1 MFILKRT
8 ILVFLAVLIGI
19 SPAIGQGYQKP
30 SKQIMDV
37 LDAPVTPSTSIA
49 PSRDK
54 IALLT
59 PLRYPPIADL
69 AAPMLRLGGLRIN
82 PETNAP
88 HTQQYFVEVSL
99 KSIADG
105 TTKKVQLPSGARI
118 VSPSWSADGKFIAVG
133 NVTSKGVELWIVD
146 TASAIATHIKGVQVN
161 SILGG
166 FSWMPDQRSLM
177 VNLIPENRG
186 EAPRY
191 INVVPNAPSVQETQG
206 RQGFVQTFQ
215 DLLKSPNDE
224 RLFEYFTTS
233 QLAIVSLDG
242 KIEKIGDPAIYD
254 TSDPSPDGNYFFISK
269 VEKPFSYLFPYSRF
283 PKSLE
288 VWNRDA
294 SEKRGIA
301 DLRLVDYLTS
311 GAVPVGPRSVAWI
324 PTEKAT
330 LMWVEARDGG
340 DSRKKVF
347 PNDEIMVLEDP
358 MNGKPRGLLKVEH
371 RLQGRLFAERGNIM
385 FFYDYDREKQ
395 RRRMFWTDYKNPS
408 QIKLMSDLNINDR
421 YNDIG
426 QPVTKRLANG
436 YSAVVMDGEAIY
448 LSGNGSSPEGDRP
461 FLRRMTISDLQTVEM
476 FRSGTDAYETF
487 VSLISDKGFSF
498 ITRKE
503 SLDSPPNLFRR
514 AGRAAPIPLTN
525 FTDPTPQIRGIKKQ
539 LVRYKREDGVDL
551 SFTLYLPADHKPG
564 QKLPTVVWAYP
575 LEFTDA
581 STAGQVTGS
590 TNRFT
595 TIGGYS
601 HLFFV
606 MHGYAV
612 LDNAT
617 MPIVGDPE
625 TMNDTFVKQV
635 VSSAKAAIDKGVE
648 MGVVDPERVAVGGH
662 SYGAFMTANLLA
674 HSDLFRAGIARSGAY
689 NRTLT
694 PFGFQSERRSF
705 WEAPEMYAKVSP
717 FFHANKINEPVL
729 LMHGEADNN
738 QGTFP
743 IQSERLYAAIQGT
756 GGTARLVMLPL
767 ESHGYIGRESIEHT
781 LYEMVEWLERFV
793 KNAEPRKK

>member
-1 MFILKRT
+1 MFKLKRY
-8 ILVFLAVLIGI
+8 ILIFLAVLVGI

-30 SKQIMDV
+30 SQPIMDV
-37 LDAPVTPSTSIA
+37 LNAPVTPSTSVSPA
-49 PSRDK
+49 RDM

-99 KSIADG
+99 KNISDG
-105 TTKKVQLPSGARI
+105 ATRKVKLPNGAKI
-118 VSPSWSADGKFIAVG
+118 VSPSWSADGKYIAVG
-133 NVTSKGVELWIVD
+133 NVTSNGVELWIVD
-146 TASAIATHIKGVQVN
+146 TATAVATHIKGVQVN

-166 FSWMPDQRSLM
+166 FSWMPDQRSLI
-177 VNLIPENRG
+177 VNLVPADRG
-186 EAPRY
+186 EAPKY
-191 INVVPNAPSVQETQG
+191 INVVPNEPSVQETEG
-206 RQGFVQTFQ
+206 KQGFIQTFQ

-224 RLFEYFTTS
+224 RLFEYFTKS
-233 QLAIVSLDG
+233 QLAVVSIDG
-242 KIEKIGDPAIYD
+242 KITEISEPAIFD
-254 TSDPSPDGNYFFISK
+254 SNDPSPDGNYFFVSRI
-269 VEKPFSYLFPYSRF
+269 EGPFSYLFPYSRF
-283 PKSLE
+283 PRKLE
-288 VWNRDA
+288 VWNNDG

-301 DLRLVDYLTS
+301 NLRLVDYLTS
-311 GAVPVGPRSVAWI
+311 GAVPLGPRSVSWI

-347 PNDEIMVLEDP
+347 PNDEIMILEDL
-358 MNGKPRGLLKVEH
+358 MGGKPRGLISVEH

-395 RRRMFWTDYKNPS
+395 RRRMFWTNYKNPAE
-408 QIKLMSDLNINDR
+408 IKLMSDLNVNDR

-448 LSGNGSSPEGDRP
+448 LSGNGASPEGDRP
-461 FLRRMTISDLQTVEM
+461 FLKRMTISDLQTVEM
-476 FRSGTDAYETF
+476 FRSGPDEYETF

-503 SLDSPPNLFRR
+503 SLTSPPNLFRR
-514 AGRAAPIPLTN
+514 AGRAAPIPITE
-525 FTDPTPQIRGIKKQ
+525 FSDPTPQIRGIKKQ
-539 LVRYKREDGVDL
+539 LVRYKRDDGVDL

-564 QKLPTVVWAYP
+564 QKLPTVLWAYP
-575 LEFTDA
+575 QEFTDA
-581 STAGQVTGS
+581 STAGQVSGS

-595 TIGGYS
+595 TLGGYS

-617 MPIVGDPE
+617 MPIVGDPD
-625 TMNDTFVKQV
+625 TVNDTFINQV
-635 VSSAKAAIDKGVE
+635 VASAKAAIDKGVE
-648 MGVVDPERVAVGGH
+648 MGVVDANRVAVGGH

-674 HSDLFRAGIARSGAY
+674 HSDLFQAGIARSGAY

-705 WEAPEMYAKVSP
+705 WEAPEMYARVSP
-717 FFHANKINEPVL
+717 FFYANRINEPVL
-729 LMHGEADNN
+729 LIHGEADNN
-738 QGTFP
+738 TGTFP
-743 IQSERLYAAIQGT
+743 IQSERLYSAIQGT

-793 KNAEPRKK
+793 KNAGPRN

>member
-30 SKQIMDV
+30 SKQIMDL

-294 SEKRGIA
+294 SEKSGIA

-408 QIKLMSDLNINDR
+408 QIKLMSDLNVNDR

>member
-8 ILVFLAVLIGI
+8 ILIFLAVLVGI

-37 LDAPVTPSTSIA
+37 LDAPVTPSTSVSPA
-49 PSRDK
+49 RDK

-99 KSIADG
+99 KNINDG
-105 TTKKVQLPSGARI
+105 STRQVKLPKGAKI
-118 VSPSWSADGKFIAVG
+118 VSPSWSADGKYIAVG

-146 TASAIATHIKGVQVN
+146 TATAVATHIKGVQVN

-166 FSWMPDQRSLM
+166 FSWMPDQKSLI
-177 VNLIPENRG
+177 VNLVPSKRG
-186 EAPRY
+186 DAPKY
-191 INVVPNAPSVQETQG
+191 FNVVPNEPSVQETQG
-206 RQGFVQTFQ
+206 KQGFIQTFQ

-242 KIEKIGDPAIYD
+242 KITEISEPAIFD
-254 TSDPSPDGNYFFISK
+254 SNDPSPDGNYFFISQI
-269 VEKPFSYLFPYSRF
+269 EKPFSYLFPYSRF
-283 PKSLE
+283 PKKLE

-301 DLRLVDYLTS
+301 NLRLVDYLTS
-311 GAVPVGPRSVAWI
+311 GSVPLGPRSVAWI
-324 PTEKAT
+324 PTEKST

-347 PNDEIMVLEDP
+347 PNDEIMILEEP
-358 MNGKPRGLLKVEH
+358 MNGKPRGLISVEH
-371 RLQGRLFAERGNIM
+371 RLQGRSFAERGNIM

-395 RRRMFWTDYKNPS
+395 RRRMFWTNYKNPAEV
-408 QIKLMSDLNINDR
+408 KLMSDLNVNDR

-448 LSGNGSSPEGDRP
+448 LSGNGASPEGDRP
-461 FLRRMTISDLQTVEM
+461 FLRRMTISDMQTVEM
-476 FRSGTDAYETF
+476 FRSAPDEYESF

-503 SLDSPPNLFRR
+503 SPTSPPNLFRWS
-514 AGRAAPIPLTN
+514 GRAAPIPITD
-525 FTDPTPQIRGIKKQ
+525 FSDPTPQIRGIKKQ
-539 LVRYKREDGVDL
+539 LVRYKRDDGVDL

-564 QKLPTVVWAYP
+564 QKLPTVLWAYP

-581 STAGQVTGS
+581 STAGQVSGS

-595 TIGGYS
+595 TLGGYS

-617 MPIVGDPE
+617 MPIVGDPD
-625 TMNDTFVKQV
+625 TVNDTFINQV
-635 VSSAKAAIDKGVE
+635 VASAKAAIDKGVE
-648 MGVVDPERVAVGGH
+648 MGVVDADRVAVGGH

-717 FFHANKINEPVL
+717 FFYANKINEPVL

-738 QGTFP
+738 MGTFP
-743 IQSERLYAAIQGT
+743 IQSERLYSAIQGT

-781 LYEMVEWLERFV
+781 LYEMVQWLERFV
-793 KNAEPRKK
+793 KNAGPRK

>member
-1 MFILKRT
+1 MLRVNRIVL
-8 ILVFLAVLIGI
+8 IALAVIV
-19 SPAIGQGYQKP
+19 SFSSVAAQGYKKP
-30 SKQIMDV
+30 SPQILEV
-37 LDAPVTPSTSIA
+37 LNAPVTPSTSVS
-49 PSRDK
+49 PSRDR

-88 HTQQYFVEVSL
+88 HTQQYFVAVALQNIS
-99 KSIADG
+99 DG
-105 TTKKVQLPSGARI
+105 TTKTVQLPSGAKI
-118 VSPSWSADGKFIAVG
+118 VSPSWSADGKYIAVG
-133 NVTSKGVELWIVD
+133 NVTANGVELWIVD
-146 TASAIATHIKGVQVN
+146 TATAVATHIKGVQVN

-166 FSWMPDQRSLM
+166 FSWMPDQRSLV
-177 VNLIPENRG
+177 VNLVPENRG
-186 EAPRY
+186 PAPKY
-191 INVVPNAPSVQETQG
+191 INVVPNEPSVQETRG

-233 QLAIVSLDG
+233 QIAVVSLDG
-242 KIEKIGDPAIYD
+242 KVTRIGEPAIFD
-254 TSDPSPDGNYFFISK
+254 NNDPSPDGTHFLVTKI
-269 VEKPFSYLFPYSRF
+269 EKPFSYLFPYSRF
-283 PKSLE
+283 PKTIE
-288 VWNRDA
+288 VWNNDA
-294 SEKRGIA
+294 TQRRGIA
-301 DLRLVDYLTS
+301 KLPLTDYLTS
-311 GAVPVGPRSVAWI
+311 GAVPVGPRSVAWV
-324 PTEKAT
+324 PTEKST
-330 LMWVEARDGG
+330 IMWVEALDGG
-340 DSRKKVF
+340 DSRKKIF
-347 PNDEIMVLEDP
+347 PSDEIMILEDP
-358 MNGKPRGLLKVEH
+358 MAGTPRGLLKVEH

-395 RRRMFWTDYKNPS
+395 RRRMFWTNYKNPTE
-408 QIKLMSDLNINDR
+408 IKLMSDLNINDR

-436 YSAVVMDGEAIY
+436 YNAVIMDGEAIY
-448 LSGNGSSPEGDRP
+448 LSGNGASPEGDRP

-476 FRSGTDAYETF
+476 FRSSVDEYETF

-503 SLDSPPNLFRR
+503 SLESPPNLFRR

-539 LVRYKREDGVDL
+539 LVRYKRDDGVDL

-564 QKLPTVVWAYP
+564 DKLPTVLWAYP
-575 LEFTDA
+575 QEFTDA
-581 STAGQVTGS
+581 STASQVTGS

-617 MPIVGDPE
+617 MPIVGDPQ
-625 TMNDTFVKQV
+625 TVNDNFVQQV
-635 VSSAKAAIDKGVE
+635 VASAKAAIDKGVE

-674 HSDLFRAGIARSGAY
+674 HSDLFRAGLARSGAY

-705 WEAPEMYAKVSP
+705 WEAPEMYAAVSP
-717 FFHANKINEPVL
+717 FFHANKIKDPIL
-729 LMHGEADNN
+729 LIHGDADNN
-738 QGTFP
+738 TGTFP
-743 IQSERLYAAIQGT
+743 IQSERLYSAIQGN

-793 KNAEPRKK
+793 KNAEPRNK

>member
-1 MFILKRT
+1 LI
-8 ILVFLAVLIGI
+8 VLAVIV
-19 SPAIGQGYQKP
+19 SVSSVAAQGYKKP
-30 SKQIMDV
+30 SKRILDV

-54 IALLT
+54 IALLK

-88 HTQQYFVEVSL
+88 HTQQYFVEVAI
-99 KSIADG
+99 KSIVFGNTRVID
-105 TTKKVQLPSGARI
+105 LPKGAKI
-118 VSPSWSADGKFIAVG
+118 VSPTWSADGKYIAAG
-133 NVTSKGVELWIVD
+133 NVTPMGVELWIID
-146 TASAIATHIKGVQVN
+146 TDRAIATHIKGIQVN
-161 SILGG
+161 LALGG
-166 FSWMPDQRSLM
+166 FSWMPDQRSLV
-177 VNLIPENRG
+177 VNLVPSDRG
-186 EAPRY
+186 PAPKY
-191 INVVPNAPSVQETQG
+191 INVVPNEPSVQETEG
-206 RQGFVQTFQ
+206 KQGFIETFQ

-224 RLFEYFTTS
+224 KLFEYYATS
-233 QLAIVSLDG
+233 QLAVVSIDG
-242 KIEKIGDPAIYD
+242 KMMEIGEPAIYD
-254 TSDPSPDGNYFFISK
+254 SNAPSPDGNFFLVSK

-301 DLRLVDYLTS
+301 NLPLVDYLTS

-347 PNDEIMVLEDP
+347 PNDEIMVLEEP
-358 MNGKPRGLLKVEH
+358 LNGKPRGLLKVEH
-371 RLQGRLFAERGNIM
+371 RLQGRLFAERGNIL

-395 RRRMFWTDYKNPS
+395 RRRMFWTNYKNPTE
-408 QIKLMSDLNINDR
+408 IKLMSDLNVNDR

-436 YSAVVMDGEAIY
+436 YSAVVLDGEAIY

-476 FRSGTDAYETF
+476 FRSSTEEYETF

-514 AGRAAPIPLTN
+514 AGRAAPVPLTN
-525 FTDPTPQIRGIKKQ
+525 FTDPAPQIRGIKKQ

-625 TMNDTFVKQV
+625 TVNDTFVQQV

-662 SYGAFMTANLLA
+662 SYGAFMTVNLLA
-674 HSDLFRAGIARSGAY
+674 HSDFFRAGIARSGAY

-705 WEAPEMYAKVSP
+705 WEAPEMYARVSP